1 MEDSALDQLLTDAF
15 GSETADAAP
24 GPEEAA
30 PEVVDATATED
41 AQPPETESAPPESA
55 PDDTPEVAAA
65 GTAEETPAP
74 TEGVQPPEDVSSQ
87 LAAVQAELARQ
98 QAIAANQA
106 QLLAAWNQREAAVQ
120 QQQEQAA
127 FQQQVAQLQAQWDK
141 LDPDDAAKQR
151 EQFLY
156 QTAQAEIAR
165 RDQELAQ
172 LRWQREQEE
181 VARKEAEN
189 KPKVVDL
196 IVQKFG
202 LSEADKA
209 LLMPLPDPYS
219 MEAVAQTVKAQRQAQ
234 TQAARDT
241 RAQQLASSK
250 AFAPTGASGA
260 VASQPKT
267 YDTLDDLLTDV
278 LSG

>member
-74 TEGVQPPEDVSSQ
+74 TEGAQPAAQPPEDVSSQ
-87 LAAVQAELARQ
+87 LTALQAELAQ
-98 QAIAANQA
+98 QRAIAANQA
-106 QLLAAWNQREAAVQ
+106 QLLAAWH

-267 YDTLDDLLTDV
+267 YETLDDLLTDV